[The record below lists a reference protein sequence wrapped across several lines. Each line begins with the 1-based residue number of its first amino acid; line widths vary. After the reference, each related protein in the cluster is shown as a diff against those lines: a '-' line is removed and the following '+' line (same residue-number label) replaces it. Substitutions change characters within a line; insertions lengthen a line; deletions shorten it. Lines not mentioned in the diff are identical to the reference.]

1 MGPETLLKSI
11 RNNWENWPLH
21 LGIFGAWNQE
31 WTLPTLQAHR
41 GYHLESIPE
50 NSMESLAAAKAN
62 KYEMAE
68 IDVQLTKDG
77 IPIVFHDFNLRHRF
91 LINVNISQ
99 LDYSD
104 LLKINYFPTLNEVLT
119 TKDRPEF
126 LNIEIKSKNLMR
138 FSLEDSVAALIEK
151 TGYQEKVL
159 ISSFNPWSLMR
170 FRFLNSRLT
179 RALLVT
185 DQSEVWN
192 VYYLKKMWLVPLVE
206 PHVLNIRYSMF
217 NPTLALK
224 LKNLNVL
231 TSAWTVNDLDM
242 AKSLISLGVSS
253 IISDTLRP
261 ESLT

>member
-1 MGPETLLKSI
+1 MGPETILKSI
-11 RNNWENWPLH
+11 KNDWESWPLH
-21 LGIFGAWNQE
+21 LGVFKAWNQE
-31 WTLPTLQAHR
+31 WSLPTLQAHR
-41 GYHLESIPE
+41 GYHQESIPE

-62 KYEMAE
+62 KYKMAE
-68 IDVQLTKDG
+68 IDVQITKDG
-77 IPIVFHDFNLRHRF
+77 IPIVFHDFNLRNRF
-91 LINVNISQ
+91 LINVNISE

-104 LLKINYFPTLNEVLT
+104 LLKIGYFPTLNEVLT
-119 TKDRPEF
+119 TIDRPEF
-126 LNIEIKSKNLMR
+126 LNIEIKSKNLVR
-138 FSLEDSVAALIEK
+138 YPLEDSVSALIEK
-151 TGYQEKVL
+151 TGHQESVL

-170 FRFLNSRLT
+170 IRFLNSRLT

-192 VYYLKKMWLVPLVE
+192 LYYLKKMWMVPLVE
-206 PHVLNIRYSMF
+206 PHVLNIRFSML
-217 NPTLALK
+217 NPALALK

-242 AKSLISLGVSS
+242 AKNLISLGVNS